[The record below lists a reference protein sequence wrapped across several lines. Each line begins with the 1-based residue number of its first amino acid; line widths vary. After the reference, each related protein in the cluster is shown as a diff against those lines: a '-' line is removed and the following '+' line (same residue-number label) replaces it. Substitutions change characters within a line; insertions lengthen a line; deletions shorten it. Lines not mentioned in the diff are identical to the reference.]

1 MYRAAAITDHVESA
15 AWLAS
20 LFLGADTDLAAD
32 GTITV
37 IGRPG
42 S

>member
-1 MYRAAAITDHVESA
+1 MTSTTTTPTSSCSA
-15 AWLAS
+15 GDGS
-20 LFLGADTDLAAD
+20 CGADTDLAAD